1 MNPSIVTNLRFN
13 ISYVLHDASITQK
26 REHVNCKFYGKKKNV
41 AKYNK
46 NFIKEELHRIRKE
59 NILNKCDRTEK
70 ECHILTQKGNV
81 MIKKKGTFVLRQLM
95 EDFILIPCGK
105 TAETVNQVLTL
116 SETAAFIYERA
127 ESAKTAEQLVR
138 LVSREYQVDEEDVR
152 EDVEEILE
160 TLKTAGILEETEEKA

>member
-26 REHVNCKFYGKKKNV
+26 REHVNCKFYGKK
-41 AKYNK
+41 

-70 ECHILTQKGNV
+70 ECHILTQKGNA

-160 TLKTAGILEETEEKA
+160 TLKTAGFLEETEEKA

>member
-1 MNPSIVTNLRFN
+1 
-13 ISYVLHDASITQK
+13 
-26 REHVNCKFYGKKKNV
+26 
-41 AKYNK
+41 
-46 NFIKEELHRIRKE
+46 
-59 NILNKCDRTEK
+59 
-70 ECHILTQKGNV
+70 

-160 TLKTAGILEETEEKA
+160 TLKTAGILEEAEEKA

>member
-1 MNPSIVTNLRFN
+1 M
-13 ISYVLHDASITQK
+13 
-26 REHVNCKFYGKKKNV
+26 NCKFYGKKKNIV
-41 AKYNK
+41 KYNK

-70 ECHILTQKGNV
+70 ECHILTQKGNA

-105 TAETVNQVLTL
+105 TAETARLQDQLVGAMIGLARA
-116 SETAAFIYERA
+116 AAFIYERA